1 MLKDNAKLNRCK
13 KLLVTPSNVDRNRE
27 PPKCRCCPYYQPDFR
42 YRKCLYANC
51 PYGKDRSTPFRN
63 KPLRDERIAM
73 GGGDMPSTGSC
84 AMRPRNCR
92 LP

>member
-13 KLLVTPSNVDRNRE
+13 KPLETPPKVDRNRE

-42 YRKCLYANC
+42 YWKCLYATC

-63 KPLRDERIAM
+63 KPLRDERIAI
-73 GGGDMPSTGSC
+73 GGGDM
-84 AMRPRNCR
+84 RV
-92 LP
+92 